1 MAGRIKDEDIALV
14 RERTPIADVIGE
26 YLQLRNAGGG
36 SLKGLCP
43 FHDEKSPSFNVT
55 PSKNLYYC
63 LAGETRVLTR
73 DGVRPIKELAGG
85 RHTILTKDATWV
97 EAPFHSF
104 GEQPLMRITLS
115 RSGRTKVIHATPEHR
130 WFVQA
135 GEDRGETREVVTSEL
150 EPGHRLAYV
159 LPPKKTTATTPSPFG
174 IARGITFGDGTRHG
188 RDAVARLDAD
198 KAPLLKWFPH
208 SETTRHGRRILVHHL
223 PGYFKDLPPLDESD
237 SYLYGW
243 LAGHLAAAGHVAEDG
258 TVTLHCA
265 DRDVLEHVRMVC
277 TRLGI
282 GTYGITEQ
290 AREGLPGREPSP
302 IHRVHLVGDDLT
314 EEAFLLDGHR
324 LRFSSASE
332 KYARRGWTVRS
343 VEETD
348 RFEEVFCAVVEEGHA
363 FVLEDDILTGN
374 CFGCGE
380 GGDAISFV
388 QKIEGLAFAEAVE
401 SLARQI
407 GVTLRYEE
415 SGGRSTRRDEGKR
428 QRLLDAHRAAA
439 EFYAEQ
445 LLSPGAVQARR
456 FLSER
461 GFNRAHAEHF
471 GLGYAP
477 AGWEN
482 LTSHLRRKGFT
493 DAELISGGL
502 AAQGRRGAYDR
513 FRNRLLWP
521 VREVTGE
528 VVGFGARKL
537 DPAEDGPKYLN
548 SPESPIFHKSRLL
561 YGLDLAKRDIASRSQ
576 AVIVEGYTDVMACH
590 LSGVTTAV
598 ATCGTAFGEDH
609 LKILRRMLLG
619 RSNQG
624 GKVVFTFDGDAAG
637 QKAAVRAFAEEHGF
651 VADTFVAVQPD
662 GLDPCDLRLHHGDQ
676 AVVDLVDHAVNLYEF
691 MVRKVIEEYDLSS
704 PEGRIAALD
713 AAAPVVASIRDHGV
727 RRFYGKNLDRW
738 LGTLDESFVL
748 NRVNRHIRRATARGG
763 RAEAAP
769 AAAGP
774 APTPDAREAP
784 YDLSDP
790 SLQRERLA
798 LKVAVQA
805 PGLAV
810 GFDAFTADD
819 FTVPQH
825 RAMLALIAGQG
836 GVAAAGDPASWA
848 ARLRE
853 AAPTEAQ
860 RDFLTRL
867 AVEQLELYGELDEYS
882 ARQIMGTVRT
892 HSINRRESNLQS
904 ELSRLSGTDQVAEQQ
919 RLLTELMALQQ
930 RKRALQ
936 EELAGGM

>member
-55 PSKNLYYC
+55 PSKNLFY
-63 LAGETRVLTR
+63 
-73 DGVRPIKELAGG
+73 
-85 RHTILTKDATWV
+85 
-97 EAPFHSF
+97 
-104 GEQPLMRITLS
+104 
-115 RSGRTKVIHATPEHR
+115 
-130 WFVQA
+130 
-135 GEDRGETREVVTSEL
+135 
-150 EPGHRLAYV
+150 
-159 LPPKKTTATTPSPFG
+159 
-174 IARGITFGDGTRHG
+174 
-188 RDAVARLDAD
+188 
-198 KAPLLKWFPH
+198 
-208 SETTRHGRRILVHHL
+208 
-223 PGYFKDLPPLDESD
+223 
-237 SYLYGW
+237 
-243 LAGHLAAAGHVAEDG
+243 
-258 TVTLHCA
+258 
-265 DRDVLEHVRMVC
+265 
-277 TRLGI
+277 
-282 GTYGITEQ
+282 
-290 AREGLPGREPSP
+290 
-302 IHRVHLVGDDLT
+302 
-314 EEAFLLDGHR
+314 
-324 LRFSSASE
+324 
-332 KYARRGWTVRS
+332 
-343 VEETD
+343 
-348 RFEEVFCAVVEEGHA
+348 
-363 FVLEDDILTGN
+363 

-439 EFYAEQ
+439 VFYAEN
-445 LLSPGAVQARR
+445 LMSPGAVEARR

-482 LTSHLRRKGFT
+482 LTSHLRSQGFT

-548 SPESPIFHKSRLL
+548 SPESPVFHKSRLL
-561 YGLDLAKRDIASRSQ
+561 YGLDLAKRDISSRGQ

-590 LSGVTTAV
+590 LAGVTTAV
-598 ATCGTAFGEDH
+598 ATCGTSFGEDH

-619 RSNQG
+619 RTNQG
-624 GKVVFTFDGDAAG
+624 GRVVFTFDGDAAG

-651 VADTFVAVQPD
+651 ASETFVAVQPD
-662 GLDPCDLRLHHGDQ
+662 GLDPCDLRLRHGDQ
-676 AVVDLVDHAVNLYEF
+676 AVADLVDHPLPLYEF
-691 MVRKVIEEYDLSS
+691 MVRKVIEDYDLSN

-748 NRVNRHIRRATARGG
+748 NRVNQHIRRATARGG
-763 RAEAAP
+763 RAEP
-769 AAAGP
+769 PP

-784 YDLSDP
+784 YDLGDP
-790 SLQRERLA
+790 SLQRERQA
-798 LKVAVQA
+798 LKIAVQF
-805 PGLAV
+805 PGLAAGS
-810 GFDAFTADD
+810 GFDAFTEDD
-819 FTVPQH
+819 FTVSQH
-825 RAMLALIAGQG
+825 RAIQGLIAKLG

-853 AAPTEAQ
+853 SAPTEAQ

-867 AVEQLELYGELDEYS
+867 AVEQLELYGELEEHS
-882 ARQIMGTVRT
+882 ARQILGTVRT
-892 HSINRRESNLQS
+892 HSINRRESNLKS
-904 ELSRLSGTDQVAEQQ
+904 ELSRLGGGGGVEEQQ

-930 RKRALQ
+930 QKRALQ

>member
-73 DGVRPIKELAGG
+73 GGVRPIRELAGG
-85 RHTILTKDATWV
+85 RHTVLTRDATWV

-104 GEQPLMRITLS
+104 GEQPLMRITLG
-115 RSGRTKVIHATPEHR
+115 RAGRTKVIHATPEHR
-130 WFVQA
+130 WFVLT
-135 GEDRGETREVVTSEL
+135 GESPDRTHEVVTSGL
-150 EPGHRLAYV
+150 EPGDRLAYV
-159 LPPKKTTATTPSPFG
+159 LPPQEGGTAD
-174 IARGITFGDGTRHG
+174 GDGARH
-188 RDAVARLDAD
+188 
-198 KAPLLKWFPH
+198 
-208 SETTRHGRRILVHHL
+208 
-223 PGYFKDLPPLDESD
+223 
-237 SYLYGW
+237 
-243 LAGHLAAAGHVAEDG
+243 
-258 TVTLHCA
+258 
-265 DRDVLEHVRMVC
+265 
-277 TRLGI
+277 
-282 GTYGITEQ
+282 
-290 AREGLPGREPSP
+290 
-302 IHRVHLVGDDLT
+302 
-314 EEAFLLDGHR
+314 
-324 LRFSSASE
+324 
-332 KYARRGWTVRS
+332 GWTVRS
-343 VEETD
+343 VQETD

-380 GGDAISFV
+380 GGDTISFV
-388 QKIEGLAFAEAVE
+388 QKIEGLSFAEAVE

-407 GVTLRYEE
+407 GVALRYEE
-415 SGGRSTRRDEGKR
+415 SGGRSTRRDEGQR

-445 LLSPGAVQARR
+445 LLAPGAVEARR

-493 DAELISGGL
+493 DAELIQGGL

-548 SPESPIFHKSRLL
+548 SPESPIFHKGRLL
-561 YGLDLAKRDIASRSQ
+561 YGLDMAKRDISSRSE

-590 LSGVTTAV
+590 LAGVTTAV

-651 VADTFVAVQPD
+651 VSETYVAVQPD
-662 GLDPCDLRLHHGDQ
+662 GLDPCDLRLQHGDQ
-676 AVVDLVDHAVNLYEF
+676 AVADLVDQAVKLYEF
-691 MVRKVIEEYDLSS
+691 MIRKTIEEYDLSS

-727 RRFYGKNLDRW
+727 RKIYGKDLDRW
-738 LGTLDESFVL
+738 LGILDEAFVL
-748 NRVNRHIRRATARGG
+748 NRVNQHIRRATARGG
-763 RAEAAP
+763 RSAP
-769 AAAGP
+769 AASAAP
-774 APTPDAREAP
+774 APTPDAQEAP
-784 YDLSDP
+784 YDLADP
-790 SLQRERLA
+790 SLQRERQA
-798 LKVAVQA
+798 LKVAVQF
-805 PGLAV
+805 PGLAA

-825 RAMLALIAGQG
+825 KAVLALITGLG

-853 AAPTEAQ
+853 AAPTNSQ

-867 AVEQLELYGELDEYS
+867 AVEQLELYGELDEHV
-882 ARQIMGTVRT
+882 ARGILDTVRT

-904 ELSRLSGTDQVAEQQ
+904 QLSRLNDTGQVEELQ
-919 RLLTELMALQQ
+919 RLLSEIQALQQ
-930 RKRALQ
+930 ERRDLQ
-936 EELAGGM
+936 ERSYGGM